1 MSVELALTAS
11 SGDLS
16 RKRKQEDD
24 SRALGLTGAEID
36 LARRGLSFDLKI
48 ARAIAFALAINEHTR
63 ARASAAGLCE
73 RSCVEIEHLA
83 AANRQVAG
91 S

>member
-16 RKRKQEDD
+16 CKRKQEDD

-36 LARRGLSFDLKI
+36 LAR
-48 ARAIAFALAINEHTR
+48 LA
-63 ARASAAGLCE
+63 
-73 RSCVEIEHLA
+73 
-83 AANRQVAG
+83 
-91 S
+91 